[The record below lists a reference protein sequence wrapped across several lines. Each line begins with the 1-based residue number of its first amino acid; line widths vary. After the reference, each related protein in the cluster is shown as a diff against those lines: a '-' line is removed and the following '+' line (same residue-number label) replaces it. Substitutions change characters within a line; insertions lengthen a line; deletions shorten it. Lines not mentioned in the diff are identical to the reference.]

1 MVLVSSNRA
10 ADVVSVKECSW
21 SFSHLSGGH
30 YFWVVN
36 RWMFSSMLLQ
46 SCTSQM
52 ICIHGYELTRA
63 ARGPRERFCKMK
75 RIKGAT
81 DGDVSWKKFWNELGL
96 FRSVIGPEKLASLS
110 QPRTCKPQTSRDLFP
125 RIFSCF
131 RHLSSNRLFVTSIW
145 LAHGLIWCWFYN
157 PQSRCAHYRLSISF
171 NPLYTLT
178 SVCIFSILFSTNFQR
193 CWRGEFV

>member
-1 MVLVSSNRA
+1 MVLVSSDRA

-52 ICIHGYELTRA
+52 ICIHSYELNRA

-75 RIKGAT
+75 RSHRRRRLLEAILKWAWFISLC
-81 DGDVSWKKFWNELGL
+81 V
-96 FRSVIGPEKLASLS
+96 GPEKLASLS

-125 RIFSCF
+125 RIFSCS
-131 RHLSSNRLFVTSIW
+131 RHLSSNRLPVTSIL

-157 PQSRCAHYRLSISF
+157 PQSRCAHHRLSISF